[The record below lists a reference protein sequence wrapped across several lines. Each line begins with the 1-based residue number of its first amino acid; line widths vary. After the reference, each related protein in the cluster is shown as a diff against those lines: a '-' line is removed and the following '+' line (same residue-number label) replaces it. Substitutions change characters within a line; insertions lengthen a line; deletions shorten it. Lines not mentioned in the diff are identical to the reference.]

1 MADRFPLIVNA
12 TSRKIEELVAGDN
25 LDLSGNGIV
34 INGSPG
40 SANQYLKSDGFTV
53 VWDNPGDVYLT
64 QTQTVTNKTFEN
76 CTLSGSLNIFS
87 SIPNSALVNSK
98 VTINNKAVPLGGS
111 VTIANTDTTYSVS
124 AIDGG
129 VTSQKIIRLTD
140 SASNTDDIT
149 LEAGNNMSLS
159 RSGDVITFTSSFTDT
174 DTVTTLESAVGGSAV
189 SGQIIIDAAGY
200 ASVSQSGNTIT
211 ITGSNDDT
219 ITQLRAGTGQT
230 LNSGNFTF
238 LEGNEIALTQGVDG
252 DGDTTITI
260 SSSDTITRVRGGT
273 TGSYTSGDLTIDG
286 GSNVTVSQ
294 SGRTYTI
301 AATDTNTITKVAS
314 GSNTLVAGD
323 FRFEGEGATALSQ
336 QTQNGVTTITISSV
350 NDDTGASFTASG
362 GVVKDGASFKLK
374 NNTNFGANTLL
385 KWDSGNSQ
393 LANSIITDDGSS
405 VTITG
410 DLVVSGTQTT
420 LETTTLIVA
429 DNIIELRKGTNLVG
443 SDAGIQVNRET
454 NESDSV
460 TKFVQLRWDESGEYW
475 KSFDGSISKR
485 FVTETEEQTLSNKT
499 LTSPTLSSPILGSA
513 TATTINGLTISQ
525 CANSTLSLS
534 DTKTVDFRRDF
545 IFTSDNNAT
554 SINVNFRLG
563 GEVIYKSD
571 TLASLSSTTSTQ
583 LRGLI
588 SDTTGT
594 GSVVFQNTPNI
605 LVALNTT
612 SSSFNLLTSGA
623 TTLNFGLAAT
633 SLNMGVSGGN
643 TTINGNLIVAEDLT
657 VGASISDTIT
667 FNGILNS
674 ENSDIRIRGGSSNPM
689 IVGRGGGEVASNT
702 AMGYRALQANQG
714 GANCT
719 AFGYEALF
727 INDSND
733 NTAFGHQALKI
744 NSDGY
749 DNVAIGSGAMELNE
763 DGYKNVA
770 VGKGALENNTVGNNN
785 VCIGHYAGFNC
796 YGSGNVLIGPA
807 PDENATNVTHSP
819 PVVTGDNQLVIGS
832 STEAWIRGNSSFDVT
847 VPNNLTVSGDTLIQG
862 SLTIDGTVTSI
873 NSNVISV
880 DDKNLELAG
889 VVNTQFTAVTTD
901 GSTEIT
907 SITPTAGLIPG
918 MEVISITDG
927 IDLGSNTIIV
937 SISGNVAQLSN
948 SVSGNGT
955 ATINAIGPSDLAA
968 SGGGLILKGTTDKT
982 IIYDHSRTEKYWTFS
997 ESIEIGFGKRF
1008 AINNQLI
1015 LDTTTLGASVVN
1027 SSLTSVGTLTGL
1039 DVDGAISL
1047 GGRVKEK
1054 VFFNFTT
1061 TLSPTNNVLTVNTA
1075 GANTICGTPTSSGS
1089 PAIDQWAFTNC
1100 NLNNGESVTI
1110 TLILDAN
1117 SAAIY
1122 GDACSVDGNNISTG
1136 VQWSGGS
1143 PPIATSNTDILT
1155 FIIVK
1160 DNAGVTKVFGQ
1171 GNTDFS

>member
-12 TSRKIEELVAGDN
+12 TSRKIEELIAGDN
-25 LDLSGNGIV
+25 LDLSGNGIA
-34 INGSPG
+34 INGSVG
-40 SANQYLKSDGFTV
+40 SADQYLKSDGFTV
-53 VWDNPGDVYLT
+53 SWGNPGDVYLT

-87 SIPNSALVNSK
+87 SIPNSALVNNK
-98 VTINNKAVPLGGS
+98 VTINGQAVPLGGS

-124 AIDGG
+124 ALDGG
-129 VTSQKIIRLTD
+129 VSAQKIIRLTD
-140 SASNTDDIT
+140 SSSNTDDIT

-159 RSGDVITFTSSFTDT
+159 RSGDVITFASSFTDT

-189 SGQIIIDAAGY
+189 SGQVIIAAAGY

-219 ITQLRAGTGQT
+219 ITQIRAGTGQT

-238 LEGNEIALTQGVDG
+238 LAGDEISLTQGVDG
-252 DGDTTITI
+252 DGDATITI
-260 SSSDTITRVRGGT
+260 GSSDTITRVRGGT
-273 TGSYTSGDLTIDG
+273 TGSYTSGDLTISG
-286 GSNVTVSQ
+286 GNNVTVSQ
-294 SGRTYTI
+294 SGSTYTI
-301 AATDTNTITKVAS
+301 ASTDTNTITKVAS
-314 GSNTLVAGD
+314 GSNTLAAGD
-323 FRFEGEGATALSQ
+323 FRFEGEGATSLSQ
-336 QTQNGVTTITISSV
+336 QTQNGVTTITITSV
-350 NDDTGASFTASG
+350 NDDTGASFTSSNG
-362 GVVKDGASFKLK
+362 IVKDSFDFQLK
-374 NNTNFGANTLL
+374 NASNFGANTLL

-410 DLVVSGTQTT
+410 DLVVEGTQTT
-420 LETTTLIVA
+420 LNTTTLIVE
-429 DNIIELRKGTNLVG
+429 DNIIELRKGTNLTG
-443 SDAGIQVNRET
+443 QDSGIQVNRET
-454 NESDSV
+454 NAQDSV
-460 TKFVQLRWDESGEYW
+460 TKFIQLRWDESGQYW

-499 LTSPTLSSPILGSA
+499 LTSPTLSAPVLGAA
-513 TATTINGLTISQ
+513 TATSINGLAITP
-525 CANSTLSLS
+525 CANSILTVS
-534 DTKTVDFRRDF
+534 DTKEVDFRRDF

-554 SINVNFRLG
+554 SVNVNFRLG
-563 GEVIYKSD
+563 GDIAYKSD
-571 TLASLSSTTSTQ
+571 TLASFSSTTSTQ

-633 SLNMGVSGGN
+633 ALNMGVSGGN
-643 TTINGNLIVAEDLT
+643 TQVYGNLIVDEDLT
-657 VGASISDTIT
+657 VGADISDTIT
-667 FNGILNS
+667 FNGIVNS
-674 ENSDIRIRGGSSNPM
+674 ENADIRIRGGSTVPM

-702 AMGYRALQANQG
+702 AMGYRALQANNG

-727 INDSND
+727 VNDSSD

-749 DNVAIGSGAMELNE
+749 SNVAVGSGSMELNE
-763 DGYKNVA
+763 DGYQNVA
-770 VGKGALENNTVGNNN
+770 VGAGSLENNTVGNNN
-785 VCIGHYAGFNC
+785 VCVGHYSGHNC
-796 YGSGNVLIGPA
+796 FGSGNVLIGPA
-807 PDENATNVTHSP
+807 PDENATNVTFAP
-819 PVVTGDNQLVIGS
+819 PVVTGDYQLVIGS
-832 STEAWIRGNSSFDVT
+832 GTETWIRGNNQFDVT

-880 DDKNLELAG
+880 DDKNIELAA
-889 VVNTQFTAVTTD
+889 VVNTQFTAATTD
-901 GSTEIT
+901 GTNTIT
-907 SITPTAGLIPG
+907 DITPTSGLIPG
-918 MEVISITDG
+918 MEVVSITDG
-927 IDLGSNTIIV
+927 IDLGTNAVIV
-937 SISGNVAQLSN
+937 SITGNTATLST

-955 ATINAIGPSDLAA
+955 ATINATGPSDLAA
-968 SGGGLILKGTTDKT
+968 SGGGIILKGTTDKT

-997 ESIEIGFGKRF
+997 DSIEIAFGKRF
-1008 AINNQLI
+1008 AIGNQLI
-1015 LDTTTLGASVVN
+1015 LDTTTLGSSVVN

-1054 VFFNFTT
+1054 VFFSYGT
-1061 TLSPTNNVLTVNTA
+1061 TLTPSANILTINTA
-1075 GANTICGTPTSSGS
+1075 GANTIVGTPATQ
-1089 PAIDQWAFTNC
+1089 AINEWAFTDC
-1100 NLNNGESVTI
+1100 NLSNGQSVTI
-1110 TLILDAN
+1110 SLILAAN
-1117 SAAIY
+1117 AAATY
-1122 GDACSVDGNNISTG
+1122 GDACSVDGTPISNG
-1136 VQWSGGS
+1136 IEWSGGS
-1143 PPIATSNTDILT
+1143 PPISSSNTDILT

-1160 DNAGVTKVFGQ
+1160 DNGGVTRVFGQ